1 MKKKKVLIL
10 SLLLVGILAIGSSL
24 ALLTDTASDYNT
36 MTTGFARID
45 QLEYERDEDGKLIP
59 FIQDQ
64 LLIPTTGTPSWADEY
79 QKWEE
84 VGAEGSNQ
92 LFADSFTNVKDKFVF
107 VKNTGLVN
115 VYYRTIIAVE
125 APEGTDIT
133 VGNTV
138 YPAIMPNVNG
148 NERFDWDFVQLDGET
163 EETEGLYIY
172 VDGVRYYVMVANYLH
187 ELTPGEVSRPSLL
200 QVYMRKEV
208 TNEMIAK
215 FGPEVDILVFSQA
228 VQSKGYTDARTAL
241 VEGFGEISEKNHPWL
256 TAQNQTAEAVNG
268 VVEVTDDYYLVNIP
282 FYSNT
287 TATEPVTINGNGH
300 LIHRTVTSEKDNFNW
315 DSTKMIPTTSDIF
328 SSGNGSLVTVNDLTF
343 TGTTQS
349 IMLGNYKSSNQG
361 MHNTVLNNVD
371 VIGLEVV
378 SFSAEVAPAVTVYGT
393 ATLNN
398 TNIYGTRRS
407 IQETTPLWPV
417 YDLVLVN
424 HSNTTINGGKI
435 GSIATWCKAKLAI
448 YGAEVDMIEASA
460 TQSYG
465 ITIGNGTTVNL
476 IDVFD
481 VKNDHRGTTVPKI
494 VIEAGATVKTL
505 DLTGVTDYS
514 HISIDKDANVEKI
527 IAADGS
533 TMTLN
538 DWLNK

>member
-163 EETEGLYIY
+163 EETESLYIY

-241 VEGFGEISEKNHPWL
+241 VEGFGEISGKNHPWL
-256 TAQNQTAEAVNG
+256 TATFNRITTLSGEVNLT
-268 VVEVTDDYYLVNIP
+268 EDLWLVDEP
-282 FYSNT
+282 FYNET
-287 TATEPVTINGNGH
+287 VTGPLTINGNGH
-300 LIHRTVTSEKDNFNW
+300 IVNQTVTDSELMTWPDG
-315 DSTKMIPTTSDIF
+315 TTPAMGTMFASK
-328 SSGNGSLVTVNDLTF
+328 NGELVTVNDLTF
-343 TGTTQS
+343 NGTNQVIS
-349 IMLGNYKSSNQG
+349 LGKYIDYKSDYF
-361 MHNTVLNNVD
+361 NTELNNVN
-371 VIGLEVV
+371 VIGLQVAPHI
-378 SFSAEVAPAVTVYGT
+378 SMGIAPAVAVYGT

-398 TNIYGTRRS
+398 TTITGTMRS
-407 IQETTPLWPV
+407 ERELLGHPI
-417 YDLVLVN
+417 YDLALVN
-424 HSNTTINGGKI
+424 YSNTTLNNSTIGTIYMWNKEAKLTVNAGSTIDTLYLIHTDKGINNPADIVVNEGGKI
-435 GSIATWCKAKLAI
+435 NNVVTRTGTYTYEEWLAS
-448 YGAEVDMIEASA
+448 V
-460 TQSYG
+460 
-465 ITIGNGTTVNL
+465 
-476 IDVFD
+476 
-481 VKNDHRGTTVPKI
+481 
-494 VIEAGATVKTL
+494 
-505 DLTGVTDYS
+505 GV
-514 HISIDKDANVEKI
+514 
-527 IAADGS
+527 
-533 TMTLN
+533 
-538 DWLNK
+538 

>member
-24 ALLTDTASDYNT
+24 ALLSDTDSDYNT

-45 QLEYERDEDGKLIP
+45 QLEYERDENGDLIP
-59 FIQDQ
+59 FVQDQ

-79 QKWEE
+79 QEWKD

-92 LFADSFTNVKDKFVF
+92 LFADSFANVKDKFVF

-125 APEGTDIT
+125 APEGTEIN
-133 VGNTV
+133 G

-163 EETEGLYIY
+163 GEEEGLYIY

-228 VQSKGYTDARTAL
+228 VQSKGYSDAKTAL
-241 VEGFGEISEKNHPWL
+241 VEGFGEIGANNHPWL
-256 TAQNQTAEAVNG
+256 TSTFNRITTLSGEVNLT
-268 VVEVTDDYYLVNIP
+268 EDLWLVDEP
-282 FYSNT
+282 FYNEIS
-287 TATEPVTINGNGH
+287 AGELTINGNGH
-300 LIHRTVTSEKDNFNW
+300 IVNQTVTDKELMTWTVGEEGITNRPVMGTMFATANGEK
-315 DSTKMIPTTSDIF
+315 
-328 SSGNGSLVTVNDLTF
+328 VTINDLTF
-343 TGTTQS
+343 QGTNQFIS
-349 IMLGNYKSSNQG
+349 LGQYIDSKSDWF
-361 MHNTVLNNVD
+361 NTELNNVN
-371 VIGLEVV
+371 VINL
-378 SFSAEVAPAVTVYGT
+378 EVAPHLFAGIAPAVAVYGN

-407 IQETTPLWPV
+407 LLEQLNHPI
-417 YDLVLVN
+417 YDLALTN
-424 HSNTTINGGKI
+424 HSNTTLNNSTIGTIYMWNKEAKLTVNAGSTVDTLYLIHTDKGINNPDHIVVNEGGKI
-435 GSIATWCKAKLAI
+435 NNVVTRTGTYTYEEWLASRS
-448 YGAEVDMIEASA
+448 EA
-460 TQSYG
+460 
-465 ITIGNGTTVNL
+465 
-476 IDVFD
+476 
-481 VKNDHRGTTVPKI
+481 
-494 VIEAGATVKTL
+494 
-505 DLTGVTDYS
+505 
-514 HISIDKDANVEKI
+514 
-527 IAADGS
+527 
-533 TMTLN
+533 
-538 DWLNK
+538 

>member
-10 SLLLVGILAIGSSL
+10 SLLLVCILVVGSSL

-45 QLEYERDEDGKLIP
+45 QLEYERDENGKLIP

-79 QKWEE
+79 QTWEE

-138 YPAIMPNVNG
+138 YPAIMANVNG

-163 EETEGLYIY
+163 EEVESLYIN
-172 VDGVRYYVMVANYLH
+172 VDGVRYYVMVANYLE

-241 VEGFGEISEKNHPWL
+241 VEGFGEISENNHPWL
-256 TAQNQTAEAVNG
+256 KATFNRISTLSGEVNLTEDLWL
-268 VVEVTDDYYLVNIP
+268 VDEPFFNETVTGPL
-282 FYSNT
+282 
-287 TATEPVTINGNGH
+287 TINGNGH
-300 LIHRTVTSEKDNFNW
+300 VVNQTITDSELITW
-315 DSTKMIPTTSDIF
+315 DGGTIPVLGTMFDSAD
-328 SSGNGSLVTVNDLTF
+328 GELVTVNDLTF
-343 TGTTQS
+343 KGTNQIIS
-349 IMLGNYKSSNQG
+349 LGKYVSSNYVNY
-361 MHNTVLNNVD
+361 NTVLNNVN
-371 VIGLEVV
+371 VIDLEIATHVDPSIGV
-378 SFSAEVAPAVTVYGT
+378 SPAVMVYGN

-398 TNIYGTRRS
+398 TNIYGTRESLKNIYDGAIYDMAVVNYSKAILNNSRVDKVYMWYQGHIEVNAGS
-407 IQETTPLWPV
+407 TIDTLYLIHHDKGIKETNFIV
-417 YDLVLVN
+417 VN
-424 HSNTTINGGKI
+424 EGGKI
-435 GSIATWCKAKLAI
+435 NNVVTRTGTYTYEEWLA
-448 YGAEVDMIEASA
+448 SR
-460 TQSYG
+460 S
-465 ITIGNGTTVNL
+465 
-476 IDVFD
+476 
-481 VKNDHRGTTVPKI
+481 
-494 VIEAGATVKTL
+494 
-505 DLTGVTDYS
+505 
-514 HISIDKDANVEKI
+514 
-527 IAADGS
+527 
-533 TMTLN
+533 
-538 DWLNK
+538 

>member
-10 SLLLVGILAIGSSL
+10 SLLLVCILVVGSSL

-36 MTTGFARID
+36 MTTGIARID

-84 VGAEGSNQ
+84 VGADGSNQ

-163 EETEGLYIY
+163 EETESLYIY
-172 VDGVRYYVMVANYLH
+172 VDGVRYYVMVANYLE

-228 VQSKGYTDARTAL
+228 VQSKGYTNAKTAL
-241 VEGFGEISEKNHPWL
+241 VEGFGEISENNHPWL
-256 TAQNQTAEAVNG
+256 KATFNRISALSGEVNLTEDLWL
-268 VVEVTDDYYLVNIP
+268 VDEPFFNEIVTGPL
-282 FYSNT
+282 
-287 TATEPVTINGNGH
+287 TINGNGH
-300 LIHRTVTSEKDNFNW
+300 I
-315 DSTKMIPTTSDIF
+315 
-328 SSGNGSLVTVNDLTF
+328 VNQQL
-343 TGTTQS
+343 Q
-349 IMLGNYKSSNQG
+349 
-361 MHNTVLNNVD
+361 
-371 VIGLEVV
+371 
-378 SFSAEVAPAVTVYGT
+378 
-393 ATLNN
+393 
-398 TNIYGTRRS
+398 
-407 IQETTPLWPV
+407 IQ
-417 YDLVLVN
+417 N
-424 HSNTTINGGKI
+424 
-435 GSIATWCKAKLAI
+435 
-448 YGAEVDMIEASA
+448 
-460 TQSYG
+460 
-465 ITIGNGTTVNL
+465 
-476 IDVFD
+476 
-481 VKNDHRGTTVPKI
+481 
-494 VIEAGATVKTL
+494 
-505 DLTGVTDYS
+505 
-514 HISIDKDANVEKI
+514 
-527 IAADGS
+527 
-533 TMTLN
+533 
-538 DWLNK
+538 